1 MLAKYAILHFREHKD
16 THNHRDAMIQVSS
29 SVADAVVPRYA
40 TYGATK
46 AFNNIFASLIANQL
60 ERSSTT

>member
-1 MLAKYAILHFREHKD
+1 
-16 THNHRDAMIQVSS
+16 MIQVSS